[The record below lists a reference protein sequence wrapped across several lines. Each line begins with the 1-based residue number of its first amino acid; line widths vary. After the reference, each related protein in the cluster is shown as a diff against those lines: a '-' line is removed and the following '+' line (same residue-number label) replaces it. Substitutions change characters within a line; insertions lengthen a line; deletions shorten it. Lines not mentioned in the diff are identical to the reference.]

1 MADRT
6 LPPRLATLPRP
17 VQVQL
22 LVGGPVLFGL
32 VVGFFLGISAGAYWA
47 LTAAALL
54 GGLAGGLEH
63 HGGRA
68 GARRGVVAGTLFA
81 VGLLIANAVSGD
93 DARAELPSPPI
104 LLIPLSAAIGT
115 LLGALGGGARARW
128 EEPGPVE

>member
-1 MADRT
+1 MPDRN

-32 VVGFFLGISAGAYWA
+32 VVGFFLGISPGAYWA

-63 HGGRA
+63 CGGRA

-81 VGLLIANAVSGD
+81 GGLLLASEVSGD
-93 DARAELPSPPI
+93 PALAELPSPPI
-104 LLIPLSAAIGT
+104 LLVPLSAAIGT
-115 LLGALGGGARARW
+115 GLGAAGGTLRTRLDG
-128 EEPGPVE
+128 